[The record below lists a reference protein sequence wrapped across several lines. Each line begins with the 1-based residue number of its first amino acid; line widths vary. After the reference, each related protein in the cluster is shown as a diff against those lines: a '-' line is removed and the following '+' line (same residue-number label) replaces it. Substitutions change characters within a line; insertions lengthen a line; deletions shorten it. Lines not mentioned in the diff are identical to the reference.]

1 MLTQVQP
8 DGTETH
14 FEYSAIG
21 ELTKVTDTQGHQTL
35 SEYDLLG
42 RRTKLVHPDAGTT
55 ILVYDKAGNLI
66 KRQTSQIRGEM
77 PDGYITYH
85 YDYNRLQEIKYPKY
99 PENNVR
105 YHYGAQSEQAS
116 RRGRLWLVED
126 ASGGTEYFYGDMGE
140 VTKEIRSL
148 RIKPVEVQTYVT
160 QYEYDSWNR
169 IQKLVYP
176 DGERLDFGYNIAGN
190 LTSLKGYKA
199 PEGTAPRE
207 EHTYTY
213 LKQQGY
219 DEFEQKVYRLYGNDT
234 ETRYHYDPVMRRLE
248 QLKAESLTPA
258 GGGGSFLIQNNHYAY
273 DLVGN
278 ILKVDNQLPIIRN
291 ALGGAS
297 SYEYQYDNLN
307 RLTLAKGNYTGE
319 LTSASYELKMSY
331 NNLNSITKKEL
342 NHLSGGVQKGY
353 TLDYSYNNPF
363 HPHAPSEIMEMGK
376 PKARTY
382 QYDGNGNP
390 LYYEE
395 SKSFRSMVW
404 DEENRLRGINDNGKL
419 HLYTYDH
426 TGERALKSSGES
438 STVVTNGLT
447 SAVITHMDDYTAYV
461 NPYFVVQKGRFTK
474 HYFEGSS
481 RIVSKL
487 GEGTFHHPNRG
498 IMAGGIDYIRQSAQ
512 MQEVRD
518 RYIQGSLTPPG
529 PPTQHGIYASPE
541 WTGQPYPSL
550 GWQNIRQDQEPPE
563 GWPRPPK
570 FNEPGDVPGPPVQY
584 GDPITPQ
591 TVKAGYGF
599 IDNGIIEK
607 NLYFYHPDHLGS
619 SSYITDREG
628 RITQHTEYIA
638 FGEVLFEEHS
648 VSPSMPYLFNGKEL
662 DQETNLTYF
671 GARYLDMKTSL
682 WLNTDP
688 LSGYN
693 PIQETEHY
701 IDGQHNSGVFNPMNL
716 NTYGYT
722 YQNPVIYIDPN
733 GKQSKF
739 WTRFWGGAQ
748 MLGGAV
754 EVVGSGVGE
763 YFSGGT
769 ATPLMVPLFLNG
781 VDNFQAGAR
790 QLWTGETTN
799 TLLHTGTK
807 AGAEALGASEQNAE
821 RIATAVDISTIFLG
835 GGSLFKTVKALEAP
849 SNASRVAEIA
859 KANNIYSTQK
869 SVVKTI
875 IDKYYKAMK
884 NGTYKSKGGAGFI
897 HNGKIILTDGNHR
910 MNAALK
916 YADETGNSKYVEDII
931 NKGNFRKAN
940 PSNYGYKTYQLP
952 TSN

>member
-1 MLTQVQP
+1 MREGWQRIP
-8 DGTETH
+8 H
-14 FEYSAIG
+14 
-21 ELTKVTDTQGHQTL
+21 
-35 SEYDLLG
+35 
-42 RRTKLVHPDAGTT
+42 
-55 ILVYDKAGNLI
+55 
-66 KRQTSQIRGEM
+66 
-77 PDGYITYH
+77 
-85 YDYNRLQEIKYPKY
+85 
-99 PENNVR
+99 
-105 YHYGAQSEQAS
+105 S
-116 RRGRLWLVED
+116 R
-126 ASGGTEYFYGDMGE
+126 SC
-140 VTKEIRSL
+140 
-148 RIKPVEVQTYVT
+148 
-160 QYEYDSWNR
+160 
-169 IQKLVYP
+169 
-176 DGERLDFGYNIAGN
+176 
-190 LTSLKGYKA
+190 
-199 PEGTAPRE
+199 
-207 EHTYTY
+207 
-213 LKQQGY
+213 
-219 DEFEQKVYRLYGNDT
+219 
-234 ETRYHYDPVMRRLE
+234 
-248 QLKAESLTPA
+248 
-258 GGGGSFLIQNNHYAY
+258 
-273 DLVGN
+273 
-278 ILKVDNQLPIIRN
+278 
-291 ALGGAS
+291 
-297 SYEYQYDNLN
+297 
-307 RLTLAKGNYTGE
+307 
-319 LTSASYELKMSY
+319 
-331 NNLNSITKKEL
+331 
-342 NHLSGGVQKGY
+342 GGVQKGY
-353 TLDYSYNNPF
+353 TLDYSYNNSA

-512 MQEVRD
+512 MQEARD
-518 RYIQGSLTPPG
+518 RYIKGSLTPPG

-541 WTGQPYPSL
+541 WTEQPYPSL

-648 VSPSMPYLFNGKEL
+648 TSKTMPYLFNGKEL
-662 DQETNLTYF
+662 DSETNLTYF

-701 IDGQHNSGVFNPMNL
+701 IDGQHNNGVFNPMNH

-722 YQNPVIYIDPN
+722 YNNPVIYVDPT
-733 GKQSKF
+733 GKQAYFIHGTSSNSKR
-739 WTRFWGGAQ
+739 WSDKT
-748 MLGGAV
+748 V
-754 EVVGSGVGE
+754 
-763 YFSGGT
+763 
-769 ATPLMVPLFLNG
+769 
-781 VDNFQAGAR
+781 
-790 QLWTGETTN
+790 N
-799 TLLHTGTK
+799 TLLKITNNKHYYRTFNWK
-807 AGAEALGASEQNAE
+807 APLTNNQKTRGKAAEELSNFVIKTMKKGEDITLIGHSHGSNVAIQASKLIYKKMGKKVNIIS
-821 RIATAVDISTIFLG
+821 IAAPAYNQKGDIENPQTQKDSINDHINLWNRLDG
-835 GGSLFKTVKALEAP
+835 VSGELAGDDYY
-849 SNASRVAEIA
+849 N
-859 KANNIYSTQK
+859 NNITTNIELN
-869 SVVKTI
+869 VD
-875 IDKYYKAMK
+875 DKYIKK
-884 NGTYKSKGGAGFI
+884 ITIWGKTYKKVDFFGAHSFDI
-897 HNGKIILTDGNHR
+897 EHPEVIDQAIKEGKIRKLQ
-910 MNAALK
+910 K
-916 YADETGNSKYVEDII
+916 VE
-931 NKGNFRKAN
+931 
-940 PSNYGYKTYQLP
+940 
-952 TSN
+952 

>member
-1 MLTQVQP
+1 MREGWQRIP
-8 DGTETH
+8 H
-14 FEYSAIG
+14 
-21 ELTKVTDTQGHQTL
+21 
-35 SEYDLLG
+35 
-42 RRTKLVHPDAGTT
+42 
-55 ILVYDKAGNLI
+55 
-66 KRQTSQIRGEM
+66 
-77 PDGYITYH
+77 
-85 YDYNRLQEIKYPKY
+85 
-99 PENNVR
+99 
-105 YHYGAQSEQAS
+105 S
-116 RRGRLWLVED
+116 R
-126 ASGGTEYFYGDMGE
+126 SC
-140 VTKEIRSL
+140 
-148 RIKPVEVQTYVT
+148 
-160 QYEYDSWNR
+160 
-169 IQKLVYP
+169 
-176 DGERLDFGYNIAGN
+176 
-190 LTSLKGYKA
+190 
-199 PEGTAPRE
+199 
-207 EHTYTY
+207 
-213 LKQQGY
+213 
-219 DEFEQKVYRLYGNDT
+219 
-234 ETRYHYDPVMRRLE
+234 
-248 QLKAESLTPA
+248 
-258 GGGGSFLIQNNHYAY
+258 
-273 DLVGN
+273 
-278 ILKVDNQLPIIRN
+278 
-291 ALGGAS
+291 
-297 SYEYQYDNLN
+297 
-307 RLTLAKGNYTGE
+307 
-319 LTSASYELKMSY
+319 
-331 NNLNSITKKEL
+331 
-342 NHLSGGVQKGY
+342 GGVQKGY
-353 TLDYSYNNPF
+353 TLDYSYNNPS

-395 SKSFRSMVW
+395 SKSFRAMVW

-498 IMAGGIDYIRQSAQ
+498 ISAGGIDYIRQSAQ
-512 MQEVRD
+512 MQEARD
-518 RYIQGSLTPPG
+518 RYIKGSLTPPG

-648 VSPSMPYLFNGKEL
+648 TSKTMPYLFNGKEL

-701 IDGQHNSGVFNPMNL
+701 IDGQHNGGIYNPMNMA
-716 NTYGYT
+716 TYSYT
-722 YQNPVIYIDPN
+722 YQNPVIYVDPT
-733 GKQSKF
+733 GKQAYFIHGTSSNSKR
-739 WTRFWGGAQ
+739 WSDKT
-748 MLGGAV
+748 V
-754 EVVGSGVGE
+754 
-763 YFSGGT
+763 
-769 ATPLMVPLFLNG
+769 
-781 VDNFQAGAR
+781 
-790 QLWTGETTN
+790 N
-799 TLLHTGTK
+799 TLLKITNNKHYYRTFNWKAPLTNNQKTRGKAAEELSNFVIKTMKKGEDITLIGHSHGSNVAIQASKLIYKKTGKKVNIISIAAPAYNQKGDIENPQTQK
-807 AGAEALGASEQNAE
+807 DSINDHINLWNRLDGVSGELAGDDYYN
-821 RIATAVDISTIFLG
+821 
-835 GGSLFKTVKALEAP
+835 
-849 SNASRVAEIA
+849 
-859 KANNIYSTQK
+859 NNITTNIELN
-869 SVVKTI
+869 VD
-875 IDKYYKAMK
+875 DKYIKK
-884 NGTYKSKGGAGFI
+884 ITIWGKTYKKVDFFGAHSFDI
-897 HNGKIILTDGNHR
+897 EHPEVIDQAIKEGKIRKLQ
-910 MNAALK
+910 K
-916 YADETGNSKYVEDII
+916 VE
-931 NKGNFRKAN
+931 
-940 PSNYGYKTYQLP
+940 
-952 TSN
+952 